1 MQWKWFLKSLQKY
14 LGSPCMSVCAKSL
27 QSCPTF
33 WDPMDRSLQACLSL
47 RFFRQ
52 EYWNRLPFPS
62 PGDLPNPGI
71 KPASMAQPNWH
82 INEPSQSLPGPLPSP
97 LGWDLPEPCG
107 AITLSLS
114 IRAGPAVGVQWG
126 ELRRPALKSHILK
139 QMLVQKCPQ
148 QQNSPM
154 QSTPRETLGWKKN
167 KLESRLPEEI
177 SITSDMQMTPPFGR
191 KWRGTKK
198 PLDESERGE
207 WKSCLKAQHSE
218 N

>member
-107 AITLSLS
+107 AITTFSEHQG
-114 IRAGPAVGVQWG
+114 RASSGSSVRWAEEASSEKPHTQTDACSEMSAAAKFTYAEYTTWNAGLEEEQAG
-126 ELRRPALKSHILK
+126 IKIAGRNINNLRYADDTTLW
-139 QMLVQKCPQ
+139 QKVKG
-148 QQNSPM
+148 N
-154 QSTPRETLGWKKN
+154 
-167 KLESRLPEEI
+167 
-177 SITSDMQMTPPFGR
+177 
-191 KWRGTKK
+191 
-198 PLDESERGE
+198 
-207 WKSCLKAQHSE
+207 
-218 N
+218 